1 MLQFN
6 FENSLSFLGINS
18 VYEYIEDNKKML
30 EDIFSPKQEDK
41 AKIFGWFNVEKW
53 TNQELVAK
61 MEGKAREIRE
71 NGEIFVLV
79 GVGGSNNGARSLI
92 KAFTKQGDVEVV
104 YAGNNL
110 SGKSIC
116 ELLNKLKGRSVYIN
130 VIAKNFET
138 LEPGL
143 AFRILRNF
151 MWEEYGDD
159 ISNRVIVTGTAGSQL
174 NHLADK
180 NEYMFLP
187 FPEDIG
193 GRFSVLSPVG
203 LFPAAVAGINI
214 KEIIQGARDMEQMLK
229 STPFRRNPAVV
240 YAAIR
245 HLLEGQGFA
254 MEILSSFEP
263 ALEFFS
269 KWWVQLFA
277 ESEGKNL
284 RGLFPVAC
292 SFTED
297 LHSVGQ
303 YIQDGRRNLMETF
316 LYVES
321 PAENYIIQ
329 PDTKVSDGFD
339 YLNHMDMKCIDDT
352 AFWATVKAHAAGSVP
367 CNIITIPKLTPYNF
381 GQLFYYFQLT
391 CYISGTFNGINPFD
405 QPGVE
410 EYKKEMFRKLK
421 KYE

>member
-1 MLQFN
+1 MLQFD

-18 VYEYIEDNKKML
+18 VLEYIEINRELL
-30 EDIFSPKQEDK
+30 EDIFSPKQKDE
-41 AKIFGWFNVEKW
+41 AGVFGWFNVEKW

-61 MEGKAREIRE
+61 LECKAREIRE
-71 NGEIFVLV
+71 NGEAFVLV

-92 KAFTKQGDVEVV
+92 KALTKQDDVEVV
-104 YAGNNL
+104 YAGYNL
-110 SGKSIC
+110 SGKTIC
-116 ELLNKLKGRSVYIN
+116 ELLDKLKGKSVYMN

-151 MWEEYGDD
+151 MWEQYGDI
-159 ISNRVIVTGTAGSQL
+159 ISDRVIITGTAGSKL

-180 NEYMFLP
+180 NGYMFLP

-193 GRFSVLSPVG
+193 GRYSVLSPVG

-229 STPFRRNPAVV
+229 TTPFRKNPAVV

-245 HLLEGQGFA
+245 HLLEEQGYT

-263 ALEFFS
+263 GLEFFS

-277 ESEGKNL
+277 ESEGKNFK
-284 RGLFPVAC
+284 GLFPVAC

-303 YIQDGRRNLMETF
+303 YIQNGKRNLMETF
-316 LYVES
+316 LHVENS
-321 PAENYIIQ
+321 AENYIIQ

-339 YLNHMDMKCIDDT
+339 YLNLMDMKTIDDT

-367 CNIITIPKLTPYNF
+367 CNIITISEVTPYNF
-381 GQLFYYFQLT
+381 GQLFYYFQFT
-391 CYISGTFNGINPFD
+391 CYISGKLNAINPFD

-410 EYKKEMFRKLK
+410 DYKKEMFRKLK
-421 KYE
+421 RYE